1 MESHAT
7 GTEVPIAGQPN
18 IIQIIE
24 DDQEGDSRSSSSNS
38 PTRAEYEESD
48 FFLGPND
55 SQSSIGGTTP
65 AEMPVTRREPTSPA
79 SCLPAEIL
87 INIFQKLSSST
98 DLLNCM
104 LTSKEWSRN
113 AVNILWW
120 RPACSTWIKHR
131 LICTTLNEPHP
142 FYAYADFVK
151 RLNLTALAQD
161 INDGSVIPLRVCTQV
176 ERLTL
181 TNCLQLTDVGLN
193 SLLSGNTRLLALDIS
208 GARSITSQ
216 SIEVLAERCP
226 HLQGLNVTDCKEI
239 SNEGFMKVARNC
251 RKIKRVSIIP
261 PSTSG
266 NSANHT

>member
-1 MESHAT
+1 MLF
-7 GTEVPIAGQPN
+7 
-18 IIQIIE
+18 
-24 DDQEGDSRSSSSNS
+24 RS
-38 PTRAEYEESD
+38 
-48 FFLGPND
+48 
-55 SQSSIGGTTP
+55 
-65 AEMPVTRREPTSPA
+65 TRREPSSPA

-226 HLQGLNVTDCKEI
+226 HLQGLNVD
-239 SNEGFMKVARNC
+239 
-251 RKIKRVSIIP
+251 RKSVV
-261 PSTSG
+261 
-266 NSANHT
+266 